1 MTTSISHSLVSNN
14 VLKPY
19 EPITVGPIE
28 AYRQAFLRIKR
39 SFTEEG
45 ASLFGRVG
53 NLVTGGILLAP
64 FINILALI
72 IISEIERP
80 EQKDSST
87 TTSKTQTKQQSATR
101 YDPRETEWLWSNQIS
116 SYYTDLQKQYPDILE
131 QHYAVYTTPQA
142 LRNFV
147 RLHIED
153 EIQPGSRKSI
163 PILMIVSGN
172 HWVMVYID
180 HQRKTV
186 EYFDSKSTYG
196 NQALIQTSLQET
208 ANYLNASMGGS
219 YQVVRKVNRSL
230 QPDGYQC
237 GVWAMYFLKQRVENP
252 NLNFDTLDHTQM
264 QSVIRKFR
272 EDVAYRYMD

>member
-1 MTTSISHSLVSNN
+1 MTSLISNSLVSNN
-14 VLKPY
+14 IPTPY

-28 AYRQAFLRIKR
+28 AYRQAFQRISKT
-39 SFTEEG
+39 FTEKG
-45 ASLFGRVG
+45 TSLIGRVG
-53 NLVTGGILLAP
+53 NLATGGILLIP
-64 FINILALI
+64 FLNILALI

-80 EQKDSST
+80 GPKD
-87 TTSKTQTKQQSATR
+87 TSPTSTQTPIQNSTR
-101 YDPRETEWLWSNQIS
+101 YDCRATEWLWNHQIS
-116 SYYTDLQKQYPDILE
+116 RYYTDLQQQYPNILE
-131 QHYAVYTTPQA
+131 RHYPTYTTPQA

-147 RLHIED
+147 SMQVEN
-153 EIQPGSRKSI
+153 QVQTGSRKGI
-163 PILMIVSGN
+163 PILMSVSGN

-196 NQALIQTSLQET
+196 DQSLVQTGLQET
-208 ANYLNASMGGS
+208 ANFLGVYLGGA
-219 YQVVRKVNRSL
+219 YQVIRKVNRSL

-252 NLNFDTLDHTQM
+252 HLNFDTLDHTQM

-272 EDVAYRYMD
+272 EDVSYRYMY

>member
-1 MTTSISHSLVSNN
+1 MTASISNSLVSNN
-14 VLKPY
+14 HLKPY

-28 AYRQAFLRIKR
+28 AYRQAFLRIKK
-39 SFTEEG
+39 SFSEEG
-45 ASLFGRVG
+45 ASLLGRVG
-53 NLVTGGILLAP
+53 NLMIGGILLAP

-80 EQKDSST
+80 EPKDSST
-87 TTSKTQTKQQSATR
+87 NTTTNQTKQQSAAR
-101 YDPRETEWLWSNQIS
+101 YDSRETEWLWSNQIS

-131 QHYAVYTTPQA
+131 RHYAIYTTPQA

-147 RLHIED
+147 SMHIED
-153 EIQPGSRKSI
+153 PIETGRRKSI

-172 HWVMVYID
+172 HWVLVYID

-196 NQALIQTSLQET
+196 NQALVQNSLQET
-208 ANYLNASMGGS
+208 ANYLNASVGGS
-219 YQVVRKVNRSL
+219 YQVIRKVNRSL

-252 NLNFDTLDHTQM
+252 SLNFDTLDHAQM

-272 EDVAYRYMD
+272 EDVAYRYMN